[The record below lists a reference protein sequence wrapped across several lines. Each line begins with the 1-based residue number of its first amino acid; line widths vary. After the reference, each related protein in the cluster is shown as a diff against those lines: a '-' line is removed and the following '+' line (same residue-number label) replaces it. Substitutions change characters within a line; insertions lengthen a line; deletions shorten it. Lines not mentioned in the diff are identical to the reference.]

1 MTLINSFFNSALF
14 WAAWVVIP
22 FIMEIIPSLLS
33 AAVLIYKLI
42 HPKKYKD
49 PGLWPEITLII
60 PVYNSQDSLE
70 NCIRSIDESTY
81 PNDKIKVYFVENQGQ
96 DDSFGVYTRCQ
107 NEYPELMM
115 QWLNSKQGK
124 SRALNLA
131 LFNSDGKYIIHVDS
145 DGQFEKHAITN
156 LVRKFESDVT
166 IDCMT
171 GAILTEPSMIEGY
184 KGFFAKL
191 LRRAEFM
198 EYAQAF
204 LAGRNAAEFTNSIYT
219 LSGAFS
225 AFRKSAVLKS
235 HLYDTDTI
243 CEDTNITFQMRYI
256 QNVKIHICENAIF
269 FVDPIENFNKLYTQ
283 RQRWQ
288 RGSLE
293 VSHQFAGKRL
303 TAVKM
308 FTDVAVRTLM
318 YDHTFAF
325 PRIIW
330 YLALICLT
338 AVGYSANLIFIST
351 AILYAL
357 YIVAG
362 TLYYFSNLGYL
373 GEFEDLKKYYRK
385 HYGIVFILPLFN
397 MLVFFIRFAGI
408 INSINTDSA
417 WKTNTLTD
425 ERKKFH
431 QELVREISGPA
442 KVIRAMKKWV
452 NNAQEEP
459 AMVRERR
466 RRRKQVEKNG

>member
-1 MTLINSFFNSALF
+1 MTLINSFFNSVLF
-14 WAAWVVIP
+14 WAAWVIIP
-22 FIMEIIPSLLS
+22 FIMEIIPSLMS
-33 AAVLIYKLI
+33 AFVLIFKLI
-42 HPKKYKD
+42 KPTKYKD
-49 PGLWPEITLII
+49 PGYWPEVTLII
-60 PVYNSQDSLE
+60 PVYNSEDTLA
-70 NCIRSIDESTY
+70 NCIRSINDSTY
-81 PNDKIKVYFVENQGQ
+81 PNDRIKIYFVDNQGK
-96 DDSFGVYTRCQ
+96 DDSFGVYTKCQ
-107 NEYPELMM
+107 NEYPDLMM

-145 DGQFEKHAITN
+145 DGAFEKHAITN

-171 GAILTEPSMIEGY
+171 GAILTEPSMIEAY
-184 KGFFAKL
+184 KGFFQKR
-191 LRRAEFM
+191 LRRVEFM

-256 QNVKIHICENAIF
+256 QKVKIHICENAIF
-269 FVDPIENFNKLYTQ
+269 FVDPIENMNKLYTQ

-293 VSHQFAGKRL
+293 VSHQFAGKKLR
-303 TAVKM
+303 VWQM
-308 FTDVAVRTLM
+308 FTDVAIRTLM

-330 YLALICLT
+330 YLAMACLT
-338 AVGYSANLIFIST
+338 AVGYSPSLIIIST
-351 AILYAL
+351 AVLYFM

-373 GEFEDLKKYYRK
+373 REFKDIRAYYRK
-385 HYGIVFILPLFN
+385 LFGMIFVLPLFN
-397 MLVFFIRFAGI
+397 ILVFFIRFAGI
-408 INSINTDSA
+408 VNSIDTDSA

-425 ERKKFH
+425 EKKKFKD
-431 QELVREISGPA
+431 ELVKELNSPTKFLEKMRG
-442 KVIRAMKKWV
+442 WF
-452 NNAQEEP
+452 NNAPEEQI
-459 AMVRERR
+459 E
-466 RRRKQVEKNG
+466 ENG